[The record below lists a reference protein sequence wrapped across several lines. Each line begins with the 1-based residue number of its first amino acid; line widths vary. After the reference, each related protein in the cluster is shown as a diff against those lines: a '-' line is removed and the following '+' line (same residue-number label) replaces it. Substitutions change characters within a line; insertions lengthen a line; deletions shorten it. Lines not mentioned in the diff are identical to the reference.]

1 MCTYHSLLKNRL
13 IIILALTS
21 FYGMAQKPLHS
32 LDKQIEN
39 IFEEWDKP
47 GKPGASV
54 GIIQNG
60 KMVYLNRFGNADL
73 ENPTPV
79 TKDTKFKL
87 MALRNQIVAFAVLL
101 LESEGK
107 LSMNDD
113 IRKYLPEMHEFEK
126 RIRIHHLLTHTSGLP
141 DFIMLQRLTGMQKKA
156 QKTREQTLKMLYNL
170 TNKIFKSGDK
180 ADYTDAGILLASEI
194 VAKIAQT
201 PFKDFVTS
209 RIFKPLGMTNTVF
222 GDIDDTIIQNR
233 AQIYSRNGDTYKNE
247 SLNFYTIIDFA
258 IYSNGE
264 DMARWMLNFS
274 KPKIGNRT
282 LINKMFK
289 QTKLNNGQTV
299 DIVPGQ
305 YMSNYK
311 GLQKFQQH
319 GRVYG
324 NTTYIAH
331 FPEQDFGI
339 VVLGNAYDFRAKE
352 AALKIADLFLEKEF
366 KQAPI
371 TKINIEKK
379 KREIIK
385 LTDSKLKKFC
395 GYYWNDASSYSRK
408 IYLKDGKL
416 FYFRSDGNESELAPI
431 GKNTFVLT
439 EDPERYTITFENQS
453 GKEVML
459 FAVGD
464 EYEYRNE
471 KYAPVVYDSK
481 QLLEFT
487 GLFLCK
493 NLKAVYR
500 VEMQNGKL
508 IASTNNNN
516 EIIITPYKT
525 DAFTSKISYFSN
537 LEYKRNDNGSI
548 IGFIV
553 KTSNVGSQFFK
564 KID

>member
-1 MCTYHSLLKNRL
+1 MYLFLLKNRF
-13 IIILALTS
+13 IIILTLTS

-32 LDKQIEN
+32 LNKQIEN
-39 IFEEWDKP
+39 IFAEWDKP
-47 GKPGASV
+47 STPGASV

-60 KMVYLNRFGNADL
+60 NMVYLNRFGNADL
-73 ENPTPV
+73 ENLTPV

-87 MALRNQIVAFAVLL
+87 MALRNQIVAFTVLL

-113 IRKYLPEMHEFEK
+113 IRKYLPEMHKFEK
-126 RIRIHHLLTHTSGLP
+126 PIRIHHLLTHTSGLP
-141 DFIMLQRLTGMQKKA
+141 DFIMLQQLTGMQEKA
-156 QKTREQTLKMLYNL
+156 QKTRAQTLKMLYNL
-170 TNKIFKSGDK
+170 TNKVFKSGDK
-180 ADYTDAGILLASEI
+180 YDYTNAGNLLASEI
-194 VAKIAQT
+194 VSKITQT
-201 PFKDFVTS
+201 SFNEFVTS
-209 RIFKPLGMTNTVF
+209 QIFEPLGMKNTVF
-222 GDIDDTIIQNR
+222 GSIADTIIQNR
-233 AQIYSRNGDTYKNE
+233 AQIYSTKDDTYENE
-247 SLNFYTIIDFA
+247 SLNFYSIIDFT
-258 IYSNGE
+258 IYSTGE
-264 DMARWMLNFS
+264 DMTRWMLNFS
-274 KPKIGNRT
+274 IPKIGNRA

-289 QTKLNNGQTV
+289 QAKLNNGKTIDV
-299 DIVPGQ
+299 VPGQ
-305 YMSNYK
+305 FKTSYK

-324 NTTYIAH
+324 NTTYMAH
-331 FPEQDFGI
+331 FPDQDFGI

-352 AALKIADLFLEKEF
+352 IALKITDLFLKEEL
-366 KQAPI
+366 KKALPSKTI
-371 TKINIEKK
+371 TEKK
-379 KREIIK
+379 KRKIIQ
-385 LTDSKLKKFC
+385 LNNSELEKFC
-395 GYYWNDASSYSRK
+395 GFYWNNASSYSRK

-416 FYFRSDGNESELAPI
+416 FYFRSEGNENALAPI

-439 EDPERYTITFENQS
+439 QDPDRYTIRFENQS

-471 KYAPVVYDSK
+471 KYTPVAYDSK

-493 NLKAVYR
+493 NLKTVYKI
-500 VEMQNGKL
+500 EMQDGKL

-516 EIIITPYKT
+516 ETIVTPYKT

-537 LEYKRNDNGSI
+537 LEYKRNDNSSI

-553 KTSNVGSQFFK
+553 KTSNIGSQFFE